1 MAYLCIDPTSD
12 LKTSTALVEIWREIW
27 WAVRGGGGEKERE
40 MERERERKRERC
52 KWERELEV
60 KLFLGLEG
68 NKYG

>member
-12 LKTSTALVEIWREIW
+12 LKTSTALAEIWREIW

-40 MERERERKRERC
+40 MERERKRERC
-52 KWERELEV
+52 KWERESEV